1 MPWLIEIQ
9 DCRISM
15 ISKILHLDN
24 LANPVILSKTDLRC
38 THALTIK
45 AARNFLGVERV
56 ALHQKLDK
64 SAD

>member
-1 MPWLIEIQ
+1 
-9 DCRISM
+9 M